1 MPVRSIFCAAILLM
15 SGTVAN
21 AAVITS
27 VTPSTTTSPNGLMS
41 TYAGVTTVTFN
52 GSTALPAGFSGGV
65 VVQSNSLNQFS
76 TPNGDTSNYY
86 AVGSGPSY
94 TGTATFTPGGAFT
107 YFGLYWGS
115 IDLYNSISFSLN
127 GSVVASYSG
136 ADFPPSNGNQTSPN
150 TNEYVNFLFNGGS
163 SYDKVTFNTS
173 TANFEMDN
181 VAYGN
186 VATSVPEPAS
196 LAVLGLGL
204 AGLAAL
210 RRRRAE

>member
-1 MPVRSIFCAAILLM
+1 MPVRSILGAAILLM
-15 SGTVAN
+15 SGTIAN
-21 AAVITS
+21 AAVMTS

-41 TYAGVTTVTFN
+41 SYAGVTTVTFN
-52 GSTALPAGFSGGV
+52 GSTTLPAGFSGGV
-65 VVQSNSLNQFS
+65 VVQSNSINQFS
-76 TPNGDTSNYY
+76 TPNDDTSNYY

-94 TGTATFTPGGAFT
+94 TGSATFKPGPAST

-150 TNEYVNFLFNGGS
+150 ANEYVNFLFSGGS
-163 SYDKVTFNTS
+163 SYDTVTFSTS

-186 VATSVPEPAS
+186 VTTSVPEPAS
-196 LAVLGLGL
+196 LAVLGLGIV
-204 AGLAAL
+204 GLAAL
-210 RRRRAE
+210 RRHRAG

>member
-1 MPVRSIFCAAILLM
+1 MPVRSILAAAFLLM

-21 AAVITS
+21 AAVMTS
-27 VTPSTTTSPNGLMS
+27 VTPSDTTSPNGLMS

-52 GSTALPAGFSGGV
+52 GSTDLPVSFSGGV
-65 VVQSNSLNQFS
+65 VVQNNSINQFS

-86 AVGSGPSY
+86 AVGGGPSY
-94 TGTATFTPGGAFT
+94 TGAATFTPAAAST
-107 YFGLYWGS
+107 YFGFYWGS

-150 TNEYVNFLFNGGS
+150 TNEFVDFLFSGGS
-163 SYDKVTFNTS
+163 SYDKVTLSTS

-186 VATSVPEPAS
+186 IGTSMPEPAS

-204 AGLAAL
+204 VGLAAL
-210 RRRRAE
+210 RRHRAG